1 MDKITSFDGL
11 PAPQLVLS
19 LLLLQ
24 DVEHAVAQI
33 MQHLGQA
40 LMALLAGSRQV
51 YLQQVQIQGLVDQQ
65 IQAEQLETILA
76 AKGDLSA
83 EDHCQFREH
92 LLDLGLKLR
101 PVIHA
106 FLLRYQAEDSLRQDD
121 GARRVFLLVLQLV
134 LRVIGEML
142 LLVVEVDGLQRV
154 GLVAQS
160 AVEPAVVVHLG
171 L

>member
-33 MQHLGQA
+33 LQHLGQA

-51 YLQQVQIQGLVDQQ
+51 YFEQVQIQGLVDQQ

-83 EDHCQFREH
+83 EDH
-92 LLDLGLKLR
+92 
-101 PVIHA
+101 
-106 FLLRYQAEDSLRQDD
+106 S
-121 GARRVFLLVLQLV
+121 QL
-134 LRVIGEML
+134 
-142 LLVVEVDGLQRV
+142 
-154 GLVAQS
+154 
-160 AVEPAVVVHLG
+160 
-171 L
+171 